1 VKIYLLVYVDDIV
14 VASLSSQA
22 VTALLQDLGNE
33 FALKDLGALRY
44 FLGIE
49 VSQLK
54 DGILLSREKYTPEII
69 HKLGMQKCKPSN
81 TSLSTS
87 EKLSIRGGEPLS
99 SEEATKYRSAVGAL

>member
-14 VASLSSQA
+14 VVSSSSQA
-22 VTALLQDLGNE
+22 VTTLLQDLGNE

-54 DGILLSREKYTPEII
+54 DGILLSQEKYTKRLFI
-69 HKLGMQKCKPSN
+69 
-81 TSLSTS
+81 SL
-87 EKLSIRGGEPLS
+87 
-99 SEEATKYRSAVGAL
+99 ACRSANHLAHHCIPRRSSRSGKENH